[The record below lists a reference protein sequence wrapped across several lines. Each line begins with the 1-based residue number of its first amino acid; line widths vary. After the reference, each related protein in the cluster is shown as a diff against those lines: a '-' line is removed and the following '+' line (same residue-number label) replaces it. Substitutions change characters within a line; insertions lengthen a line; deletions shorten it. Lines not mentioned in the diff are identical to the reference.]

1 MKIEWAPIGVPMERR
16 RQTFAMAFLILSF
29 MVLSFGSY
37 FFVAAVLYYGSLL
50 WRTIMV
56 IYLVYVYA
64 NHRRTHSIMDGNGWK
79 ISRNNWLF
87 RHYRDYFPVQL
98 VKTAE
103 LPPNK
108 NYILAS
114 FPHGI
119 LGTGISINMGLDISK
134 WLKLFPQV
142 RPKVATLDQ
151 NFLTPIVRGLLRS
164 WGLVSVSKD
173 ALVYLLTKS
182 NDPKHQDNRDGFTSN
197 AVAILVGGAQE
208 ALDSHPGQYILTLK
222 NRKGFVKMAIRTGS
236 SIVPTFSF
244 GEVDIL
250 DQVANPPN
258 SRVRR
263 FQDFVKR
270 ITGISPLIPVGRG
283 IFNYSFG
290 FLPNR
295 RRIVQV
301 VGAPI
306 DVVQSDQPD
315 AAYVDKIHKQ
325 VIEDLEKM
333 FAKYKDQYIPNSK
346 QDKLIIH

>member
-29 MVLSFGSY
+29 MILSFGSY
-37 FFVAAVLYYGSLL
+37 FFVAAVLFYGSLL
-50 WRTIMV
+50 WRSLMV

-79 ISRNNWLF
+79 INRNNWLF

-164 WGLVSVSKD
+164 WGLVSVSKE

-182 NDPKHQDNRDGFTSN
+182 NDPKHNDNRDGFTSN

-208 ALDSHPGQYILTLK
+208 ALDSHPGKYILTLK

-258 SRVRR
+258 SPVRR

-306 DVVQSDQPD
+306 DVVQNDQPD
-315 AAYVDKIHKQ
+315 ASYVDKIHKQ
-325 VIEDLEKM
+325 VIDDLEKM